1 MPSCVMVGVEPW
13 RARVTMAVFRGFEC
27 SVTALTAGCRHLE
40 TLPGR
45 VRVRDVLVPMGRS
58 Q

>member
-1 MPSCVMVGVEPW
+1 MMVGVEPW

-27 SVTALTAGCRHLE
+27 SVTALTAGCDHFQ

-45 VRVRDVLVPMGRS
+45 ARVRDVLVPMGRS

>member
-1 MPSCVMVGVEPW
+1 MVGVGLW
-13 RARVTMAVFRGFEC
+13 RGRLTVAVFWVFEC
-27 SVTALTAGCRHLE
+27 LVTALTAGCKHFE